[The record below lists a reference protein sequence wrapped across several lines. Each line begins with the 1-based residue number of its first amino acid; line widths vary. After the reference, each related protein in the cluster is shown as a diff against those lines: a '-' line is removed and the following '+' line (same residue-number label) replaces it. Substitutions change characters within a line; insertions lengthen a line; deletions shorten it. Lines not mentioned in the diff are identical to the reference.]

1 MSEDINLLQVPG
13 LPTFPTWPPPSGGA
27 PVTQWELGPVVSP
40 IPYGGNQPKTINAAP
55 PLPVHPYPSTF
66 FPKKMPSGAN
76 GQNQAPPSGWPTWP
90 HSKVNILPDK
100 ANPAT
105 SQITPTPIMGPS
117 STPVHLLASQI
128 GRLGPAIKVFPAGS
142 YIDGLGTVVTPTRIV
157 GGLGN

>member
-1 MSEDINLLQVPG
+1 MSEVSLQQVPG

-27 PVTQWELGPVVSP
+27 PVVTWELGPITSP
-40 IPYGGNQPKTINAAP
+40 IPYGGGQTPVINAAP
-55 PLPVHPYPSTF
+55 PLPTHPYPSTF

-76 GQNQAPPSGWPTWP
+76 GQNQSPPANWPTWP
-90 HSKVNILPDK
+90 HSKVNVLPDK
-100 ANPAT
+100 ASVTT
-105 SQITPTPIMGPS
+105 SQITPPPIMGPS

-128 GRLGPAIKVFPAGS
+128 GRLGPATKTFPAGA